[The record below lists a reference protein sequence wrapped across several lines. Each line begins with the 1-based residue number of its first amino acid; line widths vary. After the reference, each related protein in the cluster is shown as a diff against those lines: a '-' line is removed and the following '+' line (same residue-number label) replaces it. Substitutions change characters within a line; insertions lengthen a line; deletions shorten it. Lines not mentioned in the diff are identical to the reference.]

1 MNIKEQSYHIN
12 HSSKRLLFVCLVAL
26 LLFGCARMGNPDGGW
41 YDETPPEVI
50 GASPNDKAIN
60 VNAKKIRIMFNE
72 YIKVENPSENIIIS
86 PPQIEVPD
94 IKATGKQII
103 INLKDSL
110 KPDITYTIDFSDA
123 ITDNNEGISNVWL
136 E

>member
-1 MNIKEQSYHIN
+1 MNIKEQLYHIN

-72 YIKVENPSENIIIS
+72 YIKVENPTENIIIS
-86 PPQIEVPD
+86 PHP
-94 IKATGKQII
+94 
-103 INLKDSL
+103 
-110 KPDITYTIDFSDA
+110 DFSRSPYTHRLDPHT
-123 ITDNNEGISNVWL
+123 ITI
-136 E
+136 